1 MAALDL
7 SGRGAQGRGMDVVDI
22 FLAQL
27 ADPFRIGL
35 VVMLLITAA
44 RTEASVGMIVPLAL
58 GTVFVA
64 ILIPVTFGEGDMAG
78 QIAVGLATN
87 AIILAAAIA
96 IRLVFAGV
104 PRPKA

>member
-1 MAALDL
+1 
-7 SGRGAQGRGMDVVDI
+7 MDVVDI

-35 VVMLLITAA
+35 VAMLVITAA
-44 RTEASVGMIVPLAL
+44 RTEASVGMRVPLAL

-64 ILIPVTFGEGDMAG
+64 ILIPVAFGEGDMAG
-78 QIAVGLATN
+78 QIVVGLAAN
-87 AIILAAAIA
+87 AVILLAAMAA
-96 IRLVFAGV
+96 RLLFAAV